1 MKTRYVRRK
10 ISHYVGSVC
19 VFYFNCCPDFIFSET
34 INNLSNK
41 LKAQRN
47 FRNLQSNTSF
57 REDIDKAIP
66 LLQQNQWLY
75 EEFTVPDAKG
85 EMRWG
90 LVFAEPNRLSCFYR
104 RVE

>member
-1 MKTRYVRRK
+1 MKTVSRMK

-19 VFYFNCCPDFIFSET
+19 VFYFNCCAGFISSKT
-34 INNLSNK
+34 INSLGNE
-41 LKAQRN
+41 LKARRDL
-47 FRNLQSNTSF
+47 RNLQPNTSF
-57 REDIDKAIP
+57 REDIDQAIS

-75 EEFTVPDAKG
+75 EKFAVPDVKG

-90 LVFAEPNRLSCFYR
+90 LIFAEPNRPSCLCR